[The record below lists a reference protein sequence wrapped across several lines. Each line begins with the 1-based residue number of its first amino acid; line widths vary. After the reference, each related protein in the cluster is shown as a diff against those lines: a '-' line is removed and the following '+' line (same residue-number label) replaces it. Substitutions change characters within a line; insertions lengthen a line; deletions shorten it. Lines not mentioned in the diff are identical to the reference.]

1 MPSIKNEGDSD
12 GDDDMSGAES
22 QHSGSSRLPDRD
34 SSGEDA
40 DEPDSDDSSEMDEI
54 ECERRR
60 SDCIDNLCELHTSQN
75 FSRSSRK
82 YISYNFYIQQI
93 WKDNFPYYVNS
104 CIANVSIKLMYN

>member
-12 GDDDMSGAES
+12 DVDDEMSGAES
-22 QHSGSSRLPDRD
+22 QHSGSSRLPDRGD

-60 SDCIDNLCELHTSQN
+60 SDCIDNLCKLHV
-75 FSRSSRK
+75 K
-82 YISYNFYIQQI
+82 QI
-93 WKDNFPYYVNS
+93 LPNMHK
-104 CIANVSIKLMYN
+104 M